1 MEQLVSSA
9 GSSNTEPSVCK
20 RKNHSTSPE
29 LISSS
34 DDGDDFIPPRRR
46 LKRKN
51 THESKAAKAKK
62 VSNNSPTIPTKND
75 EKKKKKKCRPT
86 IWCAPEFIKSAI
98 EILKDCQRKRI
109 KKLGFGWVLSL
120 TVDALRTRNL
130 PVFLMDNTSESL
142 VINVGTQGGLKI
154 TPHAVHCVLGLPN
167 GGTDPPPFSY
177 AQKREQLLKLKELLG
192 VSKHKNITFEV
203 LYQRIR
209 LGGDD
214 DLTIRYFIIIVFNRL
229 LFPTTAK
236 YITGR
241 DAAWTSDLH
250 NLPNIDWCKVLVDD
264 ISHAVI
270 SWKSKR
276 LAYPKRLANSKK
288 LYEPTLSL
296 TSCTLFCIVNFLFDN
311 LLSMNR
317 LDAIEIP
324 RIAHF
329 TNDIIANIL
338 REDTQIAN
346 GLETYGKLALRPK
359 EGTCYFEDSQSQHL
373 FTACP
378 PSPPPTLRVLTN
390 YSDNRASVH
399 DGSSGDPNVSKEVP
413 AKFDHLSPSGQP
425 SQTVETLETGGLICF
440 CTESGCSFAGPPP
453 ALLGHLATLH
463 SWPVH
468 KIEYGKVLWLQVPV
482 SVPRRLLLA
491 EDGGVFLLV
500 VGLLNAIAVV
510 SVVCIRASTSPSL
523 QYPAMMWAYGP
534 PDVAGVRCMVGT
546 EAVTSS
552 SKPSDVVVEKLPF
565 VLLVPPTHVFGAG
578 ASKELSLEIR
588 INKM

>member
-1 MEQLVSSA
+1 RPRGVGSRGFGQGRRHPGRVWAANRSKSRSETEGMEQPVSSA
-9 GSSNTEPSVCK
+9 GSSNTEPSVRK
-20 RKNHSTSPE
+20 RKKHSTSPE

-34 DDGDDFIPPRRR
+34 DDEDDFIPPRRS
-46 LKRKN
+46 KHKN

-62 VSNNSPTIPTKND
+62 VSNNSSTIPTKND

-86 IWCAPEFIKSAI
+86 IRCAPEFIKSAI

-167 GGTDPPPFSY
+167 GGIDPPPFSC
-177 AQKREQLLKLKELLG
+177 AQKREQLLTLKKLLG
-192 VSKHKNITFEV
+192 VPKQKNIDFEV

-214 DLTIRYFIIIVFNRL
+214 DLTIRCFIIIVFNRL
-229 LFPTTAK
+229 LFPTTSK

-288 LYEPTLSL
+288 LSEPTLSL
-296 TSCTLFCIVNFLFDN
+296 TSCTLFCIIFYLDN

-338 REDTQIAN
+338 HEDTQIAN

-359 EGTCYFEDSQSQHL
+359 EGTYYFEDSQSQLL

-378 PSPPPTLRVLTN
+378 PSPPPTVRVLTN

-399 DGSSGDPNVSKEVP
+399 DGSSGEPNVSKEVP

-425 SQTVETLETGGLICF
+425 SQTVETLETGR
-440 CTESGCSFAGPPP
+440 S
-453 ALLGHLATLH
+453 ALA
-463 SWPVH
+463 PV
-468 KIEYGKVLWLQVPV
+468 I
-482 SVPRRLLLA
+482 PR
-491 EDGGVFLLV
+491 
-500 VGLLNAIAVV
+500 
-510 SVVCIRASTSPSL
+510 
-523 QYPAMMWAYGP
+523 
-534 PDVAGVRCMVGT
+534 
-546 EAVTSS
+546 
-552 SKPSDVVVEKLPF
+552 
-565 VLLVPPTHVFGAG
+565 
-578 ASKELSLEIR
+578 
-588 INKM
+588 